1 MLFREVELPGEISG
15 RLYLHSMPGRREPL
29 GDVWAEISRQGISM
43 LVCLAPL
50 DEIRQKSPQY
60 ADALERASAPCTLRL
75 FPIGDYQAPEDDS
88 AFCNAV
94 ASTANS
100 LCAGECVLLHCGAGI
115 GRTGMFAAATLMAVG
130 LSERE
135 ARQRIKA
142 AGSWPERPAQEEALR
157 RVGSCLTKGPSSN
170 DS

>member
-1 MLFREVELPGEISG
+1 
-15 RLYLHSMPGRREPL
+15 MPGRQEPL

-43 LVCLAPL
+43 IVCLAPA

-60 ADALERASAPCTLRL
+60 ADAIERAAVPCTLRL
-75 FPIGDYQAPEDDS
+75 FPIRDYQAPEDDG

-100 LCAGECVLLHCGAGI
+100 LCAGERVLLHCGAGI
-115 GRTGMFAAATLMAVG
+115 GRTGMFAMATLIAVG

-135 ARQRIKA
+135 ARQRIED
-142 AGSWPERPAQEEALR
+142 AGSWAENPAQEDSLR
-157 RVGSCLTKGPSSN
+157 HFGEEIHLIKKLAEYCEKTLDLKRAELN
-170 DS
+170 EEYFYQ